1 MTNKKKTK
9 KKKAPASLPDP
20 STLATE
26 YERKAGDRKARL
38 TNELRE
44 EILPR
49 LKKMGVKVVAVEY
62 SGYGD
67 SGAINSIDYF
77 DAKNKA
83 VDVHATWPACGPMIE
98 NVVYEYLPAG
108 FENNE
113 GGQGSFTID
122 VESKTLTLEHGENY
136 TETEDSCEEHAL

>member
-1 MTNKKKTK
+1 MKKPKKKRL
-9 KKKAPASLPDP
+9 PSVSQLAS
-20 STLATE
+20 E
-26 YERKAGDRKARL
+26 WERKAREKKAQL
-38 TNELRE
+38 TAQLRE

-49 LKKMGVKVVAVEY
+49 LKDMGVAKVQIEY

-67 SGAINSIDYF
+67 SGAINYVEYF
-77 DAKNKA
+77 DAQNEA

-113 GGQGSFTID
+113 GGQGDVYID
-122 VESKTLTLEHGENY
+122 VENKTLTLDHEDNY
-136 TETEDSCEEHAL
+136 IEKDCHSEEHSL

>member
-1 MTNKKKTK
+1 MNKR
-9 KKKAPASLPDP
+9 ARIPDVAALAS
-20 STLATE
+20 A
-26 YERKAGDRKARL
+26 YERTASENKARL
-38 TNELRE
+38 TTQLRD

-49 LKKMGVKVVAVEY
+49 LKELGVKVVEVEY

-108 FENNE
+108 FENDE
-113 GGQGSFTID
+113 GGQGNFTID
-122 VESKTLTLEHGENY
+122 VESKTLELQHAENY
-136 TETEDSCEEHAL
+136 TETHDSYEEYEL